1 MWANARG
8 CAVFIFV
15 FFSLFVF
22 VFVFVRY
29 KVWTNGRRYVG
40 SVQEKTG
47 EATQT
52 YHRWLLQPRPMLKI
66 NIV

>member
-1 MWANARG
+1 MLVG
-8 CAVFIFV
+8 VLSLSLSL

-29 KVWTNGRRYVG
+29 KLWTNGRRCVG

-52 YHRWLLQPRPMLKI
+52 YHRWLLQPRPMLKT